1 MATPKDLAFLDDVS
15 PLDWARLAA
24 FIDGEGCIRIAT
36 VKGNKTSSRR
46 VMYVEVTI
54 TNTDVRLVEWLGR
67 TFGGSVVPQR
77 KSQTRPN
84 WSSCFAWSVASRHAT
99 ALLQRLLPLFIIKRE
114 QAEIALAFQATILPG
129 RPYGRSGRPAE
140 LIAQQETYASQL
152 SAMKGLAAQRGR
164 RSKPTVGETVQ

>member
-1 MATPKDLAFLDDVS
+1 MATPKDLTFLDDIS
-15 PLDWARLAA
+15 PIDWARLAA

-54 TNTDVRLVEWLGR
+54 TNTDVRLVEWLAR
-67 TFGGSVVPQR
+67 TFGGNSVCSRRAGLHQ
-77 KSQTRPN
+77 N
-84 WSSCFAWSVASRHAT
+84 WSQCFAWSVSSRHAT
-99 ALLQRLLPLFIIKRE
+99 ALIEHALPYFIIKRE
-114 QAEIALAFQATILPG
+114 QANVALAFQATILPG

-140 LIAQQETYASQL
+140 LVAQQETYASQL

-164 RSKPTVGETVQ
+164 RKSTVGETVQ